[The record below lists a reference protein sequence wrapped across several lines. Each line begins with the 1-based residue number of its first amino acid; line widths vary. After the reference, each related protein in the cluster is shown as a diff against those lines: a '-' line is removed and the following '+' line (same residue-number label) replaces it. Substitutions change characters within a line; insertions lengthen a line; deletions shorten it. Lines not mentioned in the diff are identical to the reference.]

1 MFCSVLQ
8 HFTSEISDSR
18 LVRAVETAVRV
29 TQIPGH
35 EGDQGDQEEDQE
47 EEQQETKFGMFMC
60 NSITRAVM
68 Q

>member
-29 TQIPGH
+29 TQIPGDEGA
-35 EGDQGDQEEDQE
+35 EGDHE
-47 EEQQETKFGMFMC
+47 EEQQDTKFGMFMC

>member
-35 EGDQGDQEEDQE
+35 EGHEEDQE

-68 Q
+68 

>member
-1 MFCSVLQ
+1 MFCSDLQ
-8 HFTSEISDSR
+8 HFISEISDSR

-35 EGDQGDQEEDQE
+35 EGDEGDQE

>member
-1 MFCSVLQ
+1 MFCSDLQ

-29 TQIPGH
+29 TQIPGDEGDEGD
-35 EGDQGDQEEDQE
+35 EGDQ
-47 EEQQETKFGMFMC
+47 EEQQETKFKMFMC

>member
-35 EGDQGDQEEDQE
+35 EGDEGDEEDQE
-47 EEQQETKFGMFMC
+47 EEQETKFGMFMC

>member
-1 MFCSVLQ
+1 MFCSDLQ

-29 TQIPGH
+29 TQIPGD
-35 EGDQGDQEEDQE
+35 EGDEEDQE
-47 EEQQETKFGMFMC
+47 EEQETKFGMFMC